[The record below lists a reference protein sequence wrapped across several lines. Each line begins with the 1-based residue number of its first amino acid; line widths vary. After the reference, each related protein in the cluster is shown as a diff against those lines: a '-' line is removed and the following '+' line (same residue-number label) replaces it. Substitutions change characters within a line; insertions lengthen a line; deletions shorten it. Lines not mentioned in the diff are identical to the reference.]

1 MIALKRICKHYIDGK
16 RVVTALK
23 DVTINFDVGEF
34 VVVTGASGSGKS
46 TFLNILSGVDYA
58 TSGEYLINGVD
69 TDSFDENDWNDYR
82 CKNIGLVY
90 QDYRLF
96 DEFTAEENIQTALAL
111 IYSQKKDIRKHA
123 KELMEQTGVIDFAN
137 KKVKYLSG
145 GQKQRV
151 AIARALAKNPNILL
165 ADEPTANL
173 DDENA
178 KAIVDLLKQ
187 ISKDKLI
194 VVVTHNDN
202 IFQSALTRKIVLDE
216 GMVVSDSSPI
226 TKLQQDKENKP
237 SSRLKSNINFGFGI
251 CKNRKPII
259 TLFSIVLIVLF
270 CTMAIYSVCID
281 MVNTDGEGL
290 INTNLFQNLDKN
302 RYIITKTDKT
312 AFSDGDIKRIK
323 GISSVTDIVTEDVV
337 LDMLAYIENPS
348 TKKDLELYIRPQS
361 DIAEVNYGRLPRNAN
376 EIVLSNESG
385 TPLYSM
391 ESDEDVFALRTDD
404 NILHSVKIVGWI
416 RDSEHYRQS
425 VYVSPELFTQLYIEN
440 YHKFSNVS
448 IIDEDI
454 SNLVQNLIPT
464 NEVSSGKIVVTEKSM
479 SGRNI
484 NLNIT
489 NNSVSLSLN
498 NLSCELLE
506 DHSELNLEYSS
517 VGSLVLV
524 NYSDYANIVTKD
536 YYQISV
542 FSSEKIEP
550 FDNFNVIYPYAI
562 NEALFNSDVVVQSLF
577 WFAVCLIISIVL
589 VFASYVFLR
598 HIFKGEVSLNKIKLT
613 LGYTSKDIL
622 KYLLI
627 RVGIAV
633 VCALIII
640 SSIYI
645 SLCAYNSHRYTPNS
659 FVLLSNIPVLQ
670 YIVLSVVI
678 CGVYTLLIVG
688 YVMKHAK
695 VEVANVKETNNA

>member
-202 IFQSALTRKIVLDE
+202 ILQSALTRKIVLDE

-251 CKNRKPII
+251 C
-259 TLFSIVLIVLF
+259 
-270 CTMAIYSVCID
+270 
-281 MVNTDGEGL
+281 
-290 INTNLFQNLDKN
+290 
-302 RYIITKTDKT
+302 
-312 AFSDGDIKRIK
+312 
-323 GISSVTDIVTEDVV
+323 
-337 LDMLAYIENPS
+337 EN
-348 TKKDLELYIRPQS
+348 
-361 DIAEVNYGRLPRNAN
+361 A
-376 EIVLSNESG
+376 
-385 TPLYSM
+385 
-391 ESDEDVFALRTDD
+391 
-404 NILHSVKIVGWI
+404 
-416 RDSEHYRQS
+416 
-425 VYVSPELFTQLYIEN
+425 
-440 YHKFSNVS
+440 
-448 IIDEDI
+448 
-454 SNLVQNLIPT
+454 LIPLIQPYLIK
-464 NEVSSGKIVVTEKSM
+464 NPVVVPAMILAIVRATETF
-479 SGRNI
+479 
-484 NLNIT
+484 L
-489 NNSVSLSLN
+489 
-498 NLSCELLE
+498 
-506 DHSELNLEYSS
+506 
-517 VGSLVLV
+517 
-524 NYSDYANIVTKD
+524 
-536 YYQISV
+536 V
-542 FSSEKIEP
+542 FSSTSLLCASIIGWVIMAVAPSARRCLSEEKFFPIYSIPLITFSLAYSAFGNISKP
-550 FDNFNVIYPYAI
+550 F
-562 NEALFNSDVVVQSLF
+562 
-577 WFAVCLIISIVL
+577 CLIL
-589 VFASYVFLR
+589 LQVFF
-598 HIFKGEVSLNKIKLT
+598 
-613 LGYTSKDIL
+613 
-622 KYLLI
+622 
-627 RVGIAV
+627 
-633 VCALIII
+633 
-640 SSIYI
+640 
-645 SLCAYNSHRYTPNS
+645 TP
-659 FVLLSNIPVLQ
+659 
-670 YIVLSVVI
+670 
-678 CGVYTLLIVG
+678 
-688 YVMKHAK
+688 
-695 VEVANVKETNNA
+695 